1 MWASYI
7 SSVWFVSLSHLHGL
21 SWSISK
27 KGIVVINNNR
37 TKLIFGPQSLQVEC
51 FQSQKCQMLYWSF
64 RLVLVNFMFT
74 WLMEQWGDLFLMTWL
89 WFTTPTAHPPAQK
102 KKKTAS
108 LPYQTCI
115 LNDIASIFYIH
126 WKDGRDYPDCIFL
139 RRANLVSHLYVLL
152 YIQLVGTV
160 VPRYWIPS
168 NLYALEF

>member
-37 TKLIFGPQSLQVEC
+37 TKLIFGPQSLQVER
-51 FQSQKCQMLYWSF
+51 FQSQKFQMLYWSF
-64 RLVLVNFMFT
+64 RLVLVNFMCT

-89 WFTTPTAHPPAQK
+89 WFTTPT
-102 KKKTAS
+102 
-108 LPYQTCI
+108 YQTCI

-152 YIQLVGTV
+152 YIQLLGTV